1 MHEAKENA
9 AWSAA
14 VWMLIIVAVGLAV
27 GLIAA
32 FTIPVPPA
40 PPPPMPPGAPPP
52 SAAVTQLA
60 VVLSTLCLTL
70 LAALLAMYV
79 RTYRET
85 KAPYILGL
93 VVFLVA
99 LLFETAVNS
108 PLLFSAFGYGPGGLG
123 RFLAV
128 SDLGLAAALAIFLYL
143 SLQ

>member
-1 MHEAKENA
+1 MYEPKENA

-14 VWMLIIVAVGLAV
+14 VWVLIIVAVGLGV
-27 GLIAA
+27 GLVAA
-32 FTIPVPPA
+32 FTIPIPPA
-40 PPPPMPPGAPPP
+40 PPPPGPHGGPPP
-52 SAAVTQLA
+52 STAVTQLT

-70 LAALLAMYV
+70 LAGLLVVYG

-85 KAPYILGL
+85 RAPYILGL

-99 LLFETAVNS
+99 LFFETAVNS
-108 PLLFSAFGYGPGGLG
+108 PLLFSAFGFGPGGLG
-123 RFLAV
+123 RFLAL